1 MLLTAICPAQVG
13 CYVTVPIY
21 GQPFG
26 VSAMEVVGLLSFD
39 TAGKDIDTVP
49 YADVSFVE
57 NVCGELSMKV
67 TPHSATSRPGLASRS
82 ATSGLDSL
90 EIASY
95 LSGR

>member
-1 MLLTAICPAQVG
+1 
-13 CYVTVPIY
+13 
-21 GQPFG
+21 
-26 VSAMEVVGLLSFD
+26 
-39 TAGKDIDTVP
+39 VP